1 MTDRPVSELLDIYME
16 QEDMTRMEGQRG
28 LENLCQIAGALG
40 YKDPQYFCQFSSKA
54 CLGDLLE
61 MLKDNSGMIEAMVE
75 WIGSRNFK
83 EFREPLAALV
93 EVKDAAKDQYEGGV
107 CPDCGEEIRPT
118 AVQGDECDNCGHVFT
133 WGEDDDLSDPEADL
147 QASDDAAWNASD
159 GQGA

>member
-1 MTDRPVSELLDIYME
+1 MSDRSVSQLLDAYMD
-16 QEDMTRMEGQRG
+16 QENMHNMEGRRG
-28 LENLCQIAGALG
+28 VENLCKIARALG
-40 YKDPQYFCQFSSKA
+40 YKDPMYWGQLTSTA
-54 CLGDLLE
+54 AIGDLVMMLE
-61 MLKDNSGMIEAMVE
+61 DNSGMIEAMVE

-83 EFREPLAALV
+83 EFREPLEALV
-93 EVKDAAKDQYEGGV
+93 KVENAAKDQYEGGV
-107 CPDCGEEIRPT
+107 CPDCGEEIRLT